1 MTHAALI
8 ETLYESFFSVGNQ
21 RNGAVLHIWSEAR
34 GDRYGESTELIHQI
48 LALTAHGDEEKLK
61 LPSPPESMEKLGG
74 RGRFPPRME

>member
-1 MTHAALI
+1 M
-8 ETLYESFFSVGNQ
+8 
-21 RNGAVLHIWSEAR
+21 HIWSEAR